1 MKIKYGII
9 AVTIDEEDKGF
20 GKILHFC
27 GYEHK
32 LTPEDFADLEVEL
45 NTDKEFGLVGKMGK
59 SVFLVEAPKEIVKN
73 FAECIKVP
81 KKNDYWH
88 DD

>member
-1 MKIKYGII
+1 MKINYGII
-9 AVTIDEEDKGF
+9 AVTIDEEDAGF

-27 GYEHK
+27 GYENK
-32 LTPEDFADLEVEL
+32 PTTEDFEGLEIEL

-81 KKNDYWH
+81 KERKWH